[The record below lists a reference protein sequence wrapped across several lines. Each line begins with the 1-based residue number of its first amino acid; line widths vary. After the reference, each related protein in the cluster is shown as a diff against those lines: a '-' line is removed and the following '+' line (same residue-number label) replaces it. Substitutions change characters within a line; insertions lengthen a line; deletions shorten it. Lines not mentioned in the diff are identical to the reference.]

1 MNRIERMTIKVL
13 YFAALRDALG
23 RSEESLALPPGV
35 STIGDLQA
43 FLADRGERWKAIE
56 GGKSVRAARNQRM
69 ASSSEPVSPGDEIA
83 FFPPVTG
90 G

>member
-1 MNRIERMTIKVL
+1 MTVHIL

-23 RSEESLALPPGV
+23 RSDESMVLPSGV
-35 STIGDLQA
+35 GTIGELQS
-43 FLADRGERWKAIE
+43 FLADRGGDWEALAPGR
-56 GGKSVRAARNQRM
+56 SVRAARNQRM
-69 ASSSEPVSPGDEIA
+69 VQAGESLAPGDEVA

>member
-1 MNRIERMTIKVL
+1 MTIKIL

-23 RSEESLALPPGV
+23 RSEESLAVPPGV
-35 STIGDLQA
+35 STVGELQA
-43 FLADRGERWKAIE
+43 FLADRGEAWGVLAM
-56 GGKSVRAARNQRM
+56 GKSVRAARNQRM
-69 ASSSEPVSPGDEIA
+69 AGSSEPVSPGDEIA

>member
-1 MNRIERMTIKVL
+1 MTIKVL

-23 RSEESLALPPGV
+23 RSAEFLALPPGV
-35 STIGDLQA
+35 ATVGELQL
-43 FLADRGERWKAIE
+43 FLADRGEQWKALE
-56 GGKSVRAARNQRM
+56 VGRNVRAARNQRM
-69 ASSSEPVSPGDEIA
+69 VGLSEPVSPGDEIA